1 MQWCWSHLW
10 SVPALG
16 VLLHLSLH
24 AYLKYTSDVF
34 VTEADWKGS
43 ICLKYFL
50 FSKLLEG
57 EICVTAR
64 TTLSLLIS
72 PYVALFKLHLHAKES
87 PWRCFWSLLLQW
99 SQQIS
104 PCWISPLQMCS
115 RSVSQEP
122 RFNKNE
128 LPDTWKFYMCSKKS
142 NGMRVTVYL

>member
-1 MQWCWSHLW
+1 M
-10 SVPALG
+10 
-16 VLLHLSLH
+16 VLVTPVVTASLRSPV
-24 AYLKYTSDVF
+24 ASQSSCLLKIYEWLIF
-34 VTEADWKGS
+34 VTKNDWKGS
-43 ICLKYFL
+43 ICLKHFL
-50 FSKLLEG
+50 FSKFLEG
-57 EICVTAR
+57 EMCITAR
-64 TTLSLLIS
+64 TTLSLLIY

-87 PWRCFWSLLLQW
+87 PWRCLWSLLLQW